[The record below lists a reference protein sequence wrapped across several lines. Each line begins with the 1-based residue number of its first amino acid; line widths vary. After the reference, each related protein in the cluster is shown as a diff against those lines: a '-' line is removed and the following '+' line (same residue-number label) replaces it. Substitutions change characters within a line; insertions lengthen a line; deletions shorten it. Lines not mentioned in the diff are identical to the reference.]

1 MSIKD
6 KLSRLDKSAS
16 VERSV
21 VETLGL
27 SDDLCQEFETEFAAK
42 LIREKNSYI
51 VLKENFYPL
60 ENLPFFQELRDNNF
74 VLKDFHRITLEPAA
88 EELNLRGSLFIDLE
102 TTGLSGGAGT
112 YAFLIGLG
120 HIELDHIVVRQYLLP
135 DFQYEWLLLKY
146 IENNLVSFKNII
158 SFNGKSFDIPLLG
171 NRFILNRMDS
181 VLDELIHIDVLYA
194 ARRLWKKRVSACDL
208 ENLEYVI
215 LGQERQHDVP
225 SEMIPHIY
233 FEFIRK
239 RRAAIL
245 RDVLEHNF
253 YDIANM
259 VLLFLTIGQAV
270 ENPLNKLKE
279 HEDIYSLARF
289 YYQRKFFGEA
299 LPLLE
304 YLNNCPLD
312 KMLKKDVTFLL
323 SMAYKKMGDFEKSSL
338 LFKRLLR
345 SSKDHPEAIEEL
357 AKYYEH
363 REKNYS
369 AALELVEQSISH
381 ITLLEQLGKKSPLLQ
396 TKASLQYRHQRLMR
410 KLQRTMDLP
419 DDNE

>member
-6 KLSRLDKSAS
+6 KLSRLDKSALIEKS
-16 VERSV
+16 VL
-21 VETLGL
+21 ETSDL
-27 SDDLCQEFETEFAAK
+27 SEELSLEFEVELDAK

-51 VLKENFYPL
+51 VVKENFYPL
-60 ENLPFFQELRDNNF
+60 ENYPFFQELQQKNF

-88 EELNLRGSLFIDLE
+88 EELNLRRTLFIDLE

-146 IENNLVSFKNII
+146 IENNLGNFENII
-158 SFNGKSFDIPLLG
+158 SFNGKSFDIPLLR
-171 NRFILNRMDS
+171 NRFVLNRMDS
-181 VLDELIHIDVLYA
+181 VLDELMHIDVLYA

-208 ENLEYVI
+208 QNLEYVI
-215 LGQERQHDVP
+215 LGQERQYDVP

-239 RRAAIL
+239 RRAAML

-253 YDIANM
+253 YDITNM
-259 VLLFLTIGQAV
+259 VLLSLVIGQVV
-270 ENPLNKLKE
+270 EDPLDRLEE
-279 HEDIYSLARF
+279 HDDIYSLARF
-289 YYQRKFFGEA
+289 YYHWKFFREA

-304 YLNNCPLD
+304 YLIDSPLD
-312 KMLKKDVTFLL
+312 KMLKNDVSFLL
-323 SMAYKKMGDFEKSSL
+323 SMTHKKMGNFKKSSL
-338 LFKRLLR
+338 LFKRLLK

-369 AALELVEQSISH
+369 AALELVEQSIEYT
-381 ITLLEQLGKKSPLLQ
+381 TLLEQLDRESPLLQ
-396 TKASLQYRHQRLMR
+396 IKASLQYRHQRLLR
-410 KLQRTMDLP
+410 KIQQTP
-419 DDNE
+419 TSSEDDE